1 MKKQHVFKRQKY
13 VCKCGEEIVWES
25 DSALPKTTICHC
37 GGIAKMPPD
46 CTGSTERGSKKRS
59 NP

>member
-1 MKKQHVFKRQKY
+1 VFKRQKY